1 MNAVCNGSPGAGW
14 TSTRWV
20 AAIAIV
26 FALHVVLIFIFG
38 ARKPIPPVPVKNA
51 PSLTLV
57 RSSGNSWI
65 ALNDATLFALPN
77 PNGFSG
83 PMWTAYP
90 PLPFHKQDWTED
102 PHWLADTASLPLSEL
117 GAAFNGF
124 MQTNYFAGVQFGF
137 FLPPSLAAPVIL
149 SQPTLA
155 QNSTLQIRGEIA
167 KRPLLNS
174 FDLPSWPYADVIAP
188 SVVQVLV
195 DAAGNV
201 VSATL
206 LPPNNSLQPSAV
218 RFLPQES
225 LPPAIQYPKADQ
237 HAVELARSARF
248 APLSPYAGSIESN
261 PLTRFS
267 MGELIFNWQTV
278 PVTANGQ

>member
-1 MNAVCNGSPGAGW
+1 MSSVRNGSPE
-14 TSTRWV
+14 TRWTLTCWV
-20 AAIAIV
+20 VAIAIV

-38 ARKPIPPVPVKNA
+38 TRKSVPPIPVKNA

-57 RSSGNSWI
+57 RDSGNHWI
-65 ALNDATLFALPN
+65 ALNDTTLFALPN

-83 PMWTAYP
+83 PMWAAYP
-90 PLPFHKQDWTED
+90 PLTFHKQDWTED

-117 GAAFNGF
+117 GAAFNRF

-137 FLPPSLAAPVIL
+137 FLPPPLAVPVIPP
-149 SQPTLA
+149 QPVLA

-206 LPPNNSLQPSAV
+206 LPANSSLQPSAV

-225 LPPAIQYPKADQ
+225 LPPAAQDPDADQ
-237 HAVELARSARF
+237 RAVELARSARF
-248 APLSPYAGSIESN
+248 APLSPDAGSIQSN

-278 PVTANGQ
+278 PVTVNGQ